1 MRRYL
6 VVANLTV
13 TEPHLLDKVRECMAA
28 GECSFHIVV
37 PASRPHDGSAT
48 WTESEASARARSRL
62 DAGLAAFGEIGA
74 QATGEVGDASPVTAV
89 GDVLLHADFDEII
102 LSTLAPGPS
111 RWLRQDVVSR
121 MQKRFDIPVIHVVG
135 DRMAASTAS

>member
-13 TEPHLLDKVRECMAA
+13 TERHLLDKVRECMAA
-28 GECSFHIVV
+28 GECTFHIVV

-62 DAGLAAFGEIGA
+62 EAGLAAFGEIGA

-102 LSTLAPGPS
+102 LSTLPSGPS
-111 RWLRQDVVSR
+111 RWLKQDAVSR
-121 MQKRFDIPVIHVVG
+121 MRKRFDIPVTHVAG
-135 DRMAASTAS
+135 DRMATTEVS